1 MVEVDDDL
9 VGEWEFD
16 PAHTRIGFSA
26 RHAMVTKV
34 RGAFNE
40 IEGRMLVH
48 PDGPAH
54 SSVTVR
60 LAAASVDTRNPQ
72 RDAHLRS
79 ADFFDAE
86 RHPDIVFRSTL
97 IDEVEPRMFM
107 VVGTLTIRDIAREVA
122 IPIELRGVGRGAD
135 GELRAGFE
143 GTRRVDRREWG
154 MEWQVALDTGSV
166 LVSERVTMEFE
177 ISAVKLPAVTGDEPE
192 GDTQVTAPGAGALT
206 DAHTTVSTP
215 TAQATRPAEDAR
227 PSADPA
233 GRHPTDDARVPSSPA
248 GTAPASRVR
257 SGGRHRAE
265 GGWFARVRGGR
276 R

>member
-48 PDGPAH
+48 PDGPAR

-107 VVGTLTIRDIAREVA
+107 VVGTLTIRDTSHEVA

-143 GTRRVDRREWG
+143 GTRRVDRRDWG
-154 MEWQVALDTGSV
+154 LEWQVALDTGSV

-177 ISAVKLPAVTGDEPE
+177 ISAVKLPAATG
-192 GDTQVTAPGAGALT
+192 GDTQVTAPGTGALT
-206 DAHTTVSTP
+206 DAHTTV
-215 TAQATRPAEDAR
+215 TATTGSPR
-227 PSADPA
+227 
-233 GRHPTDDARVPSSPA
+233 TPA
-248 GTAPASRVR
+248 GTGTPAQRGR
-257 SGGRHRAE
+257 SGGRHRAP
-265 GGWFARVRGGR
+265 GGWFSRVRGMR